1 MISKRDINLLN
12 LILESRNGIHGKELS
27 KKLNITDR
35 TVRNDINRIN
45 NELYAEKIKISS
57 NKTDGYYL
65 LDNDYYALLNYMDNN
80 FGDKTMQV
88 DNSHY
93 IPTDSD
99 ERIIYLTLQ
108 LAFNCNYTNMDALA
122 DSTFSSKTSIR
133 NDLLE
138 LKKEVE
144 KIGFLELETNQTKG
158 TILKGLESSKR
169 ILISKMLYHHIDHY
183 YAYIKSLLNVF
194 LNNTNKF
201 YELYDLFTSF
211 FDENNIIFT
220 DRSIRL
226 FTFETLLFSERFR
239 NGMKLENTYS
249 FNNETSLELPY
260 KKINQILSCDLD
272 EKERMYLLDSLSFK
286 RILYNGGNYFEDPNA
301 ENVVNEFFSNIKTY
315 YHINI
320 STTPEMEKN
329 FKLHISS
336 LIQRIKHHTANNQD
350 FIKDI
355 KSAYP
360 YSFELSTSIIPI
372 IWKYYSV
379 KIDESEL
386 SYIAIHL
393 SVFLNETNDK
403 IKTVIICANGLS
415 ESQLIELKVNSR
427 FKDSIEIVESCSFY
441 MVDKVLENNKSIK
454 LILTTLPFVSPIDG
468 VEILQINPCFT
479 SSDIYNCEKT
489 VLKLQSKTSE
499 LTALY
504 ECFNYHFFNIYD
516 RKDPSEVL
524 DEMIENLYRHKI
536 ILDKTAFFESIKQR
550 ESFFPTIYDNI
561 WIPHPL
567 DTMATKTIFSVSL
580 IKNSTNINLIILCA
594 VKDGD
599 TIKYKDIFNHIT
611 NLLSNEK
618 LTQKISEINNFS
630 EFLEFFKNI

>member
-45 NELYAEKIKISS
+45 NELYVEKIKISS

-93 IPTDSD
+93 IPTNSD

-108 LAFNCNYTNMDALA
+108 LAFNCNYTNMDTLA

>member
-45 NELYAEKIKISS
+45 NELYVEKIKISS

-93 IPTDSD
+93 IPTNSD

>member
-45 NELYAEKIKISS
+45 NELYVEKIKISS
-57 NKTDGYYL
+57 NKTDGYFL

-93 IPTDSD
+93 IPTNSD

-108 LAFNCNYTNMDALA
+108 LAFNCNYTNMDTLA